1 MYEQNKLNLMA
12 EIENEKGGGGE
23 GSQKVKWVV

>member
-12 EIENEKGGGGE
+12 EIENEKGGGGG